1 MGRPKVASGCVILFP
16 SYDDVR
22 KPRFDSPD
30 YERCSAVLREIGSLQ
45 VKHNSA
51 QTSGM
56 NHRDTEKKK

>member
-1 MGRPKVASGCVILFP
+1 VASGYVIRFP
-16 SYDDVR
+16 GYGDVR

-30 YERCSAVLREIGSLQ
+30 YERCAAVLREIGSLQ
-45 VKHNSA
+45 VKYNSA